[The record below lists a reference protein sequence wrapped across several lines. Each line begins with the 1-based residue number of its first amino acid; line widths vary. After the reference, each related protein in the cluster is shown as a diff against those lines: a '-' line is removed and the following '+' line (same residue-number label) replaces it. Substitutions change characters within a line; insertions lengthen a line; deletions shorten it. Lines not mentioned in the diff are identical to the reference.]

1 MRHCREQRL
10 LSRSAL
16 VYHKVAEYS
25 AELVHHAG
33 DVLAA
38 LVELAQELN
47 TPGNVPCSGHFC
59 ELIQMMIVGD
69 PCAAP
74 YGVLGDVAA
83 DCDTAVEQGKRVA
96 HSAVGEPGYH
106 VRSLLSKGD
115 PLLLSYA
122 EQPCGTVRDLN
133 PAELEPLAA
142 GKYRR
147 GNLVKLR
154 GRENED
160 NMRRRLLYS
169 FQQRVERR
177 RRKHVHLV
185 EDIHA
190 VLTANW
196 RVRKLVLKLV
206 NVADAAVAGSVQ
218 LDDISG
224 FIVGYLAAAFALKA
238 GISAC
243 RVLAVQRHCE
253 YLRAGGLAG
262 AAASGEQV
270 CVGVLPLGYLVFQ
283 RGDYLRLGN
292 NVVERSRT
300 VFSI

>member
-1 MRHCREQRL
+1 M
-10 LSRSAL
+10 
-16 VYHKVAEYS
+16 
-25 AELVHHAG
+25 
-33 DVLAA
+33 
-38 LVELAQELN
+38 
-47 TPGNVPCSGHFC
+47 
-59 ELIQMMIVGD
+59 
-69 PCAAP
+69 
-74 YGVLGDVAA
+74 
-83 DCDTAVEQGKRVA
+83 
-96 HSAVGEPGYH
+96 

-115 PLLLSYA
+115 SLLLSYA

-190 VLTANW
+190 VLTANR

-224 FIVGYLAAAFALKA
+224 FVVGYLAAAFALKA